1 MANETDKK
9 FNEAIENFRQSTARQ
24 EQAFKNFDNY
34 IGNAMSSTG
43 VLQDFGDI
51 VRKDFKESISG
62 LTGFAGTFA
71 NLPVMR
77 SLTGMAKNLAGR
89 FMDNRKQKKEDELLA
104 KQLGMTATEVALQRQ
119 AQEIIKAEESS
130 LEYLREAANAIGL
143 AGDRIVGFATDGS
156 AMVAAAQDE
165 NGKFMSKA
173 RSLMDDKDGS
183 KGASAAEVEKQR
195 EEARAAAEQTTLL
208 ESIANNTAGML
219 EKFVDSLKTAGGM
232 GLGAIAGLIAAP
244 VVALA
249 EFFRTLK
256 AEFAFLKTLTNGG
269 IAKVGKGIARLGE
282 LFSSFFTKIDNISNG
297 KFGKLLANIDE
308 FFKPVRTFFSN
319 VLTKVDDL
327 LQPIRNLFNNVKTFL
342 GKFNPKNFEF
352 FTKASGMVDEGVGF
366 IRGMFNSVKNFLSP
380 IKTGFL
386 ALDSAMG
393 VFQPIIKFAAGLGRV
408 LGKIFLPITVLMSV
422 FDFVTGFMDGYDEGG
437 IIGGIEGGITKL
449 LQGLIGMPLDLLKGA
464 VEWIGEALGFDMS
477 FMEGFSFSEL
487 IGDLVGGIFDGV
499 SGVFSFLGDL
509 FDFSDMTLFEGF
521 GKLVD
526 IVFLPLN
533 LAINFVKGLFGWGSE
548 DEDEPFSLFG
558 FVTGAFQKAWDWITG
573 IFSWDDT
580 EGEGEQQTL
589 WGYITGKLSAIWEWL
604 SGLFDFDLGS
614 AVEGLLPSW
623 TPGWVRSALGL
634 GDGGDGEESESPA
647 DGISNRQALINEA
660 RDRMERSSG
669 GENVYWGRDSVGRS
683 EDLAEIQRL
692 QAEIAEMQAQSA
704 QPVIINNSSNVNN
717 NNMGSQPVPLPVQTI
732 DSDFSGRA
740 ATSDF

>member
-1 MANETDKK
+1 MATETDKK
-9 FNEAIENFRQSTARQ
+9 FNEAVDKFKQATARQ
-24 EQAFKNFDNY
+24 EQAFNTFESY
-34 IGNAMSSTG
+34 VGGAMNANG
-43 VLQDFGDI
+43 VMEDFGNI
-51 VRKDFKESISG
+51 VRNDFKESING
-62 LTGFAGTFA
+62 LSGFAGTFA

-104 KQLGMTATEVALQRQ
+104 KQLGLTTTEVALQRQ
-119 AQEIIKAEESS
+119 AQEIAKAEEES
-130 LEYLREAANAIGL
+130 LNALKEAANAIGL
-143 AGDRIVGFATDGS
+143 AGDSIIGFTQSGT

-173 RSLMDDKDGS
+173 RTLMDDKSGD
-183 KGASAAEVEKQR
+183 KTASAAEVEKQR
-195 EEARAAAEQTTLL
+195 EAARAAQEQTTLL

-269 IAKVGKGIARLGE
+269 IAKVGKGIAKLGD
-282 LFSSFFTKIDNISNG
+282 LFSSFFRKIDNISNG

-308 FFKPVRTFFSN
+308 FFQPVRTFFSN

-327 LQPIRNLFNNVKTFL
+327 LQPIRNLFNNIKTFL

-408 LGKIFLPITVLMSV
+408 LGKIFLPITILMSV

-464 VEWIGEALGFDMS
+464 VEWIGGALGFDMS

-533 LAINFVKGLFGWGSE
+533 LAINFVRGLFGWGSE
-548 DEDEPFSLFG
+548 DEDESFSLFG
-558 FVTGAFQKAWDWITG
+558 FVTGAFASAWNWITG
-573 IFSWDDT
+573 IFSWGDT

-604 SGLFDFDLGS
+604 AGLFDFDLGS

-634 GDGGDGEESESPA
+634 GDGEDEEATPQESIA
-647 DGISNRQALINEA
+647 ERQRQIEEA
-660 RDRMERSSG
+660 RARIENSNS
-669 GENVYWGRDSVGRS
+669 GENVYWGSDATGRMG
-683 EDLAEIQRL
+683 DLQEIQRL
-692 QAEIAEMQAQSA
+692 QSEIAEMQAQSA
-704 QPVIINNSSNVNN
+704 QPVIINNNSNVNN
-717 NNMGSQPVPLPVQTI
+717 NSMGSQPVPLPVQTT
-732 DSDFSGRA
+732 DPDFSGRA
-740 ATSDF
+740 ATSSF